1 MQTIL
6 KNVDRISTPIE
17 FELLK
22 CYIDT
27 LINEATEKGYLATQ
41 GANNVYTCEIARLA
55 RIGARYEDEFLHL
68 TVGKKHY
75 PAEQYL
81 ELVEEYA

>member
-6 KNVDRISTPIE
+6 RDVDRITTPIE
-17 FELLK
+17 FELLQF
-22 CYIDT
+22 YIDA

-41 GANNVYTCEIARLA
+41 GANNMYTREIARLA

-68 TVGKKHY
+68 AVGKEYHH
-75 PAEQYL
+75 AEQYL
-81 ELVEEYA
+81 EFA